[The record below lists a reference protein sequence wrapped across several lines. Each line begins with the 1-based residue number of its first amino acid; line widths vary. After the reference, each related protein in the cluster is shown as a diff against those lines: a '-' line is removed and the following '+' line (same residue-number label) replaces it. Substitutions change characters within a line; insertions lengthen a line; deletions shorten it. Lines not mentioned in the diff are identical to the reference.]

1 MAPISHMLGCR
12 IGPLIL
18 MATAILTCCRPA
30 RAAAVL
36 EDVIEKTYVIDPRA
50 RVSIQ
55 NDEGSIQIYGADI
68 NELKMQAIKRAYNA
82 ERLAKISINV
92 SVRPGEISIDTQYP
106 PKPKWGWS
114 DRSGTVD
121 YIIILP
127 WTCDVTR
134 LELGNGEVVLEDMRG
149 DNVHANLGN
158 GRLYGHNC
166 FSDLHVSVAN
176 GGLDIGYDWWE
187 THRFSV
193 DAQIVNG
200 NARVFIPGEAAFR
213 LAAAS
218 VNGHVASDFIE
229 KEDRRQ
235 NGPTTVEAL
244 IGGPSE
250 TDIKIRAIN
259 GNIKIAEANP

>member
-1 MAPISHMLGCR
+1 MRGCR
-12 IGPLIL
+12 LAILIVVAATISPLYQRAKSAAILEDIIEKNYAIGP
-18 MATAILTCCRPA
+18 T
-30 RAAAVL
+30 
-36 EDVIEKTYVIDPRA
+36 A

-82 ERLAKISINV
+82 ERLAQISIQV

-127 WTCDVTR
+127 WTCDITR
-134 LELGNGEVVLEDMRG
+134 LELGNGEVVLEQMRG
-149 DNVHANLGN
+149 GNVHAKLGS

-166 FSDLHVSVAN
+166 FSDLHISVSN
-176 GGLDIGYDWWE
+176 GGLDVGYDWWE
-187 THRFSV
+187 THKFSI

-200 NARVFIPGEAAFR
+200 NARLFIPGEAAFH
-213 LAAAS
+213 LKAAS
-218 VNGHVASDFIE
+218 VNGHVASDFTE
-229 KEDRRQ
+229 KEDRPQ
-235 NGPTTVEAL
+235 HATSIDAVV
-244 IGGPSE
+244 GGASE
-250 TDIKIRAIN
+250 TDLKIRAIN